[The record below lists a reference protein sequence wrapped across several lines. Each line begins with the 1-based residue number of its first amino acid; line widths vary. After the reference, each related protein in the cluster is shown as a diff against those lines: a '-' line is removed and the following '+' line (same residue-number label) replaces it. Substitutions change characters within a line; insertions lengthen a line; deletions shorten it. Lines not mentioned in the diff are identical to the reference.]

1 MQNLSIYWQKSG
13 LYCTTHMWRVLL
25 CHKISVFIGLSF
37 IGTSMPTASVESNFA
52 KQMHTCCTWLF
63 LTPSTTIWAFTAI
76 HRIIWSLLEIGK
88 SIVST
93 QAIPVTS
100 GSLCRRGVTL
110 ISIIRRWLANLV
122 NTTSINQ
129 QPNVAGKMFVPC
141 REQDTGLVN

>member
-1 MQNLSIYWQKSG
+1 MQNLSIYWQKSA
-13 LYCTTHMWRVLL
+13 LYCTTNMWRVLL
-25 CHKISVFIGLSF
+25 YHYLSSC
-37 IGTSMPTASVESNFA
+37 ILLALRCQLQVSKVTLQS
-52 KQMHTCCTWLF
+52 KCIHRCTWLF

-76 HRIIWSLLEIGK
+76 HHIIRSLLEIGK